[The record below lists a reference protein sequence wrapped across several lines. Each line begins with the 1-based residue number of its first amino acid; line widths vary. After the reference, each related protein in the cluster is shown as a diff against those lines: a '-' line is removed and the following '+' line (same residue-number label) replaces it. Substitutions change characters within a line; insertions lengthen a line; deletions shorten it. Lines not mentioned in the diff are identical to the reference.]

1 MIKNSYLLNKNRGL
15 IVFKKKKLNEIII
28 NRDIII

>member
-15 IVFKKKKLNEIII
+15 IVLKKKLNEIII
-28 NRDIII
+28 KCDIII